1 MIDRAAGW
9 LLPPRCVLC
18 RGPGQPPAL
27 DLCVACEAE
36 LPRVPRPC
44 CRCGLPGLAGK
55 VGMARGERCA
65 RCQSIELPYE
75 RCLAPWAYEFPVTR
89 LVQALKY
96 EGALANARVLGM
108 QLAAVAGP
116 AMDPGTEATLIVPMP
131 LHPGRLVERGFNQ
144 SQEIARVVARSLDR
158 PLAEPALR
166 RVRETAHQVGLSR
179 EERLANLRG
188 AFMAN
193 AVIVAGKR
201 VILVDDVVTTGST
214 AAEAATTLAAAGAA
228 HVEVWAVAR
237 ALG

>member
-1 MIDRAAGW
+1 
-9 LLPPRCVLC
+9 
-18 RGPGQPPAL
+18 
-27 DLCVACEAE
+27 
-36 LPRVPRPC
+36 
-44 CRCGLPGLAGK
+44 
-55 VGMARGERCA
+55 MARGERCA
-65 RCQSIELPYE
+65 RCESIELPYE
-75 RCLAPWAYEFPVTR
+75 RCLASWAYEFPVTR

-96 EGALANARVLGM
+96 EGALANARVFGM

-116 AMDPGTEATLIVPMP
+116 AMDPGMEATLIVPMP

-144 SQEIARVVARSLDR
+144 SREIARVVARSLDR

-214 AAEAATTLAAAGAA
+214 AAEAASTLIAAGAT